1 VIDLQR
7 TSVQIAGSL
16 LVSVI
21 ALVGAVSNHAAE
33 QSLVSDA
40 QSRLMTIPSANVRV
54 TDIVLETK
62 PGKGGLMLLLL
73 AIGGASSAIACA
85 LSIRAALAFEEAQ
98 IERAVQLE
106 ALQLKHEVEQ
116 EAALEAHKILAE
128 HRQEQHV
135 MAQLGGMGLVSD
147 RPSATPLPEPPPQR
161 SAWDEEFRG
170 KYGRYPEEVGL
181 MPANSAPAPSAQ
193 SAVLTVAAP
202 VVQMDSN
209 PQPMGSASP
218 GAADLRTGR
227 YAWVRDLEAAPTVL
241 ACGEQGSGKTGKVTY
256 LRNHYQKRGDEV
268 WVIDP
273 HAYKGQYPESIKLFG
288 GGMNWKEIDSAMDKF
303 ITEIERRY
311 KARYEDETYGEYGP
325 FAEKRITLI
334 CEEMYQW
341 SKEVDEGI
349 LKRFATNALSSTRK
363 ANMGILIVSQS
374 DKVSQILGKAA
385 SGNKDLLENTV
396 AKIQGVAVDDPS
408 VHGFKRPANYAM
420 WKPSGADT
428 PIQVDY
434 PAWLR

>member
-7 TSVQIAGSL
+7 TSIQIAGSL

-147 RPSATPLPEPPPQR
+147 RPSALPLPEPTPQR

-181 MPANSAPAPSAQ
+181 MPASPAPAPSAQ
-193 SAVLTVAAP
+193 SAVLTVAA
-202 VVQMDSN
+202 VVPMDSN

-218 GAADLRTGR
+218 GATDLRTGR
-227 YAWVRDLEAAPTVL
+227 YAWVRELEEAGTVL
-241 ACGEQGSGKTGKVTY
+241 ACGPQGSGKTGKVRY
-256 LRNHYQKRGDEV
+256 LTNAYYKRGDEV

-273 HAYKGQYPESIKLFG
+273 HAAYGQYPEWARLFG
-288 GGMNWKEIDSAMDKF
+288 GGMNWKDVNSAMEKF
-303 ITEIERRY
+303 ISEVERRY
-311 KARYEDETYGEYGP
+311 QERFSNPEYGEKGP
-325 FAEKRITLI
+325 FGEKRIILV
-334 CEEMYQW
+334 CEEMQQW
-341 SKEVDEGI
+341 SKEVEEDL
-349 LKRFATNALSSTRK
+349 LKRFVTNVLTATRK

-374 DKVSQILGKAA
+374 DKVSQFLGKAA
-385 SGNKDLLENTV
+385 SGNKDLLESTV

-408 VHGFKRPANYAM
+408 IQGGKRPANYAM

-428 PIQVDY
+428 PVQVDY